1 MGYNRHE
8 THPIHLAKKLKGGC
22 RITASPFVVYQLD
35 VFSVL
40 RVLPRLELSFR
51 AELRRYQEER
61 RMPYITGFEIDGMV
75 QAHRKNIIEVLETRF
90 ETVPQGLSDR
100 INEIDDLAL
109 LKSLHKRA
117 ITVASVEEFEQ
128 VIASI

>member
-1 MGYNRHE
+1 
-8 THPIHLAKKLKGGC
+8 
-22 RITASPFVVYQLD
+22 
-35 VFSVL
+35 
-40 RVLPRLELSFR
+40 
-51 AELRRYQEER
+51 
-61 RMPYITGFEIDGMV
+61 MPYLTIFEEDAMV
-75 QAHRKNIIEVLETRF
+75 QVTREYILEVLETRF